1 MHFTG
6 ARSSTKIPLLLRHK
20 QLFSSH
26 IGFLTYV
33 MLQHGDKINIYTIM
47 KQLKGL
53 ATPI

>member
-6 ARSSTKIPLLLRHK
+6 DRSSTKIPLLLKHK
-20 QLFSSH
+20 KLFSSH
-26 IGFLTYV
+26 RGFLAYV
-33 MLQHGDKINIYTIM
+33 MHHHRDKINIYTII